1 VNIIFMVLIK
11 DISQNIIKAMKAKE
25 AVKLSTLRM
34 LLAALKNKKIELKQ
48 EDDLND
54 EQVLGV
60 IKTEVKKRK
69 DSIIAYKEGGR
80 DDLAKKEN
88 SGLEILGKYMPEQVS
103 EEAVKEVVKKIV
115 ANLGDVGPTDFG
127 RVMGAAMKEL
137 KGQADGTIV
146 SEAVKQVLNS

>member
-1 VNIIFMVLIK
+1 
-11 DISQNIIKAMKAKE
+11 MKAKD

-48 EDDLND
+48 EDELND

-80 DDLAKKEN
+80 DDLVKKEN
-88 SGLEILGKYMPEQVS
+88 SELEILGKYMPEQMS
-103 EEAVKEVVKKIV
+103 EEAISDVVGKIV
-115 ANLGDVGPTDFG
+115 SGLGEVGPADFG
-127 RVMGAAMKEL
+127 KVMGAAMKEL

-146 SEAVKQVLNS
+146 SEAVKKVLNE